1 MKKIRVF
8 LFAASLLMFYGCAN
22 FLNEKFDFKDTFRE
36 RETPE
41 TDTDTTPKTMARV
54 FNTTSDST
62 GITAPDWN
70 VIFPTVLNKDFY
82 LYKGIVQDGQID
94 YSASTT
100 GYKSFK
106 GRNYDYERNG
116 GAAITSYYVSSTD
129 ELYLSSDDDGTY
141 AYQMQSY
148 DGTSTSELFYPN
160 DIISVKC
167 KSFEKNATYYSW
179 EFEFSEQPDSL
190 YFVQGT
196 SNVCIYKSFWKL
208 PGYHDTYS
216 SYFYEFEELDSAS
229 SNFTTSRE
237 GYEAAI
243 FAKYGDYYVRVT
255 PVLDKDT
262 GDDTIEDTDDGTN
275 SEDMVRIFNITSDS
289 TDSTAPNWNVFF
301 PPVAN
306 VPVFLYKGI
315 VEDGQVDYKA
325 STTETKTFDGR
336 NNDYVNLGWAAINAW
351 HIKKSD
357 TAYLSPDDDDTYAY
371 QIRSYDG
378 SVDVRSELIYPKD
391 ITAIKCK
398 YFKKDSDSSYS
409 WEFEFSEQPDK
420 LYFVRGGAACTYRSF
435 WKLHNYINA
444 DRVTEY
450 EELSPTE
457 SRFTSSSIGEN
468 VAIFAKYGNYY
479 IRVTPVL
486 NEYVKVFNVTSSY
499 NSDYAPNGNVI
510 FPPALDKNFDLYK
523 GIANGEQIDYNA
535 GTTKKKTFKGS
546 TNESYDDYSYIDY
559 YVKKSDSAYISPDDN
574 DGYAYQID
582 TNGTKSEL
590 IYPKD
595 MIKIECKE
603 FYALSGGG
611 SYTYFWDIDFGKEP
625 DKLYFVTSTSK
636 SYPADEALW
645 KLHNKSPS
653 MYSHDYEEL
662 EPTATSYS
670 GTATNYI
677 AVFARWGNYY
687 VRVTPVLWRDG
698 TLQ

>member
-1 MKKIRVF
+1 MKKVRAF

-22 FLNEKFDFKDTFRE
+22 FLNDKFDFKDTLRE
-36 RETPE
+36 HNEY
-41 TDTDTTPKTMARV
+41 ARV
-54 FNTTSDST
+54 FNITSDST
-62 GITAPDWN
+62 DSSAPNWN
-70 VIFPTVLNKDFY
+70 VIFPPVLRKDFY
-82 LYKGIVQDGQID
+82 LYKGIVQDGKID

-100 GYKSFK
+100 GRSSFEGLK
-106 GRNYDYERNG
+106 LDYGRG
-116 GAAITSYYVSSTD
+116 WAAMLYHYVSSTD
-129 ELYLSSDDDGTY
+129 ELYLSSDDDGSY
-141 AYQMQSY
+141 AYQMQTH
-148 DGTSTSELFYPN
+148 DGTSTSKLFYPK
-160 DIISVKC
+160 DIISIKC
-167 KSFEKNATYYSW
+167 KSFERNASYYSW

-190 YFVQGT
+190 YFAQARGT
-196 SNVCIYKSFWKL
+196 LDVPYKSFWKL
-208 PGYHDTYS
+208 P
-216 SYFYEFEELDSAS
+216 SYYGSYGNRFDEFAKLDSAS
-229 SNFTTSRE
+229 SNFTTARGG
-237 GYEAAI
+237 GYAAI

-255 PVLDKDT
+255 PVLNKDTIKDT
-262 GDDTIEDTDDGTN
+262 GDDTN
-275 SEDMVRIFNITSDS
+275 PEDMVRVFNVTSGS

-315 VEDGQVDYKA
+315 VEDGHIDYKA
-325 STTETKTFDGR
+325 STTETKNFNGLD
-336 NNDYVNLGWAAINAW
+336 NDYVNLGWASINTW
-351 HIKKSD
+351 HIKNSD
-357 TAYLSPDDDDTYAY
+357 TAYISPDDDDTYAY
-371 QIRSYDG
+371 QIDTNG
-378 SVDVRSELIYPKD
+378 TKSELIYPKD

-420 LYFVRGGAACTYRSF
+420 LCFVRGGSTCTYRSF
-435 WKLHNYINA
+435 WKLHNYIRTN
-444 DRVTEY
+444 RVTEY

-457 SRFTSSSIGEN
+457 SRFTSSGIGEN
-468 VAIFAKYGNYY
+468 VAVVAKYGNYY
-479 IRVTPVL
+479 VRVTPVL

-510 FPPALDKNFDLYK
+510 FPPALDKDFDLYK
-523 GIANGEQIDYNA
+523 GIANGGQIDYNA

-546 TNESYDDYSYIDY
+546 TNGSYDDYSYIDY
-559 YVKKSDSAYISPDDN
+559 YVEKSDPAYISPDDN

-670 GTATNYI
+670 GTAANYI

>member
-8 LFAASLLMFYGCAN
+8 LFAVSLLMFYGCAN
-22 FLNEKFDFKDTFRE
+22 YLNEKFNFKDTFKE

-41 TDTDTTPKTMARV
+41 TDTDTDPDTSTDPDTEDDGPYERI
-54 FNTTSDST
+54 FNITSDST
-62 GITAPDWN
+62 DNAAPNWN
-70 VIFPTVLNKDFY
+70 IIFPPALDKDFT
-82 LYKGIVQDGQID
+82 LYKGIVYGIIN
-94 YSASTT
+94 YNASTT
-100 GYKSFK
+100 EKKTFK
-106 GRNYDYERNG
+106 GLNNDYEQYTNG
-116 GAAITSYYVSSTD
+116 TYIDDYYVANSD
-129 ELYLSSDDDGTY
+129 PAYLSPEDDDTY
-141 AYQMQSY
+141 AYQIQSN
-148 DGTSTSELFYPN
+148 GTKSELIYPK
-160 DIISVKC
+160 DIIAIKC
-167 KSFEKNATYYSW
+167 EYFRKSGSSYSW
-179 EFEFSEQPDSL
+179 KFEFSEQPDKL
-190 YFVQGT
+190 YFVRGDAACT
-196 SNVCIYKSFWKL
+196 YKSFWKL
-208 PGYHDTYS
+208 HEYYS
-216 SYFYEFEELDSAS
+216 SHTDEFTEYKELNSTES
-229 SNFTTSRE
+229 SFTSSGIGE
-237 GYEAAI
+237 SVAI
-243 FAKYGDYYVRVT
+243 FAKYGNYYVRVT
-255 PVLDKDT
+255 PVLSDYAR
-262 GDDTIEDTDDGTN
+262 
-275 SEDMVRIFNITSDS
+275 VFNITSDS

-315 VEDGQVDYKA
+315 VEDGHIDYKA
-325 STTETKTFDGR
+325 STTETKSFSGLDY
-336 NNDYVNLGWAAINAW
+336 DYVNLGWAYINTW
-351 HIKKSD
+351 HIKNSD
-357 TAYLSPDDDDTYAY
+357 SAYLSPDDDDTYAY
-371 QIRSYDG
+371 QIDTNG
-378 SVDVRSELIYPKD
+378 TKSELIYPKD

-398 YFKKDSDSSYS
+398 YFKRDSDSSYS

-420 LYFVRGGAACTYRSF
+420 LYFVRGGAACTYISF

-479 IRVTPVL
+479 VRVTPVL

-546 TNESYDDYSYIDY
+546 TDDSYEDYPYINY
-559 YVKKSDSAYISPDDN
+559 YVEKSDSTYISLDDN

-611 SYTYFWDIDFGKEP
+611 SYTYYWDIDFGKKP
-625 DKLYFVTSTSK
+625 DKLYFVTALYIPLTPIG
-636 SYPADEALW
+636 YNALW
-645 KLHNKSPS
+645 KLHNRSPS
-653 MYSHDYEEL
+653 INISYWEYKEL
-662 EPTATSYS
+662 EPTATTYS
-670 GTATNYI
+670 GTANNRVAI
-677 AVFARWGNYY
+677 FARWGNYC
-687 VRVTPVLWRDG
+687 VRVTPVLAQDG
-698 TLQ
+698 TPQ